1 MEIKRK
7 DVRIVKC
14 HPNKPHNFFKLSD
27 AYLKLFNEDED
38 LKLLSLTNIP
48 LDLKTITSFL
58 KSASARELEYYV
70 AISSDKDIIGISVFE
85 SDLIKGFNI
94 VEVVV
99 DSDYR
104 GCGVGKSLIDKGIE
118 LAIEKGFKAIDIDVF
133 SDNKSMLILLLKMDF
148 KPVKIENSVRFDGED
163 LVHLKRHIK

>member
-7 DVRIVKC
+7 AVRIVKC
-14 HPNKPHNFFKLSD
+14 HPNKPQYFSKLSN
-27 AYLKLFNEDED
+27 AYLKLFNKEEN

-58 KSASARELEYYV
+58 KSSSAMEFEYYV
-70 AISSDKDIIGISVFE
+70 AIFPDKGIIGISVFE

-94 VEVVV
+94 LEVVV
-99 DSDYR
+99 DSEYR
-104 GCGVGKSLIDKGIE
+104 EYGVGKSLIGKGIE
-118 LAIEKGFKAIDIDVF
+118 LARKKGFKAIDIDVF

-148 KPVKIENSVRFDGED
+148 KPVRIENNVRFDGED
-163 LVHLKRHIK
+163 LIHLKRHI